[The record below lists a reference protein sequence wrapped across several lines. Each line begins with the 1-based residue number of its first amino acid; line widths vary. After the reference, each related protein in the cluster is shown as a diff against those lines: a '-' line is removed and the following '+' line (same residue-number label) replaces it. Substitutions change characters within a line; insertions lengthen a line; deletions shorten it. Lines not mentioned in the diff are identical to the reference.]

1 MNVTKQQA
9 KEAFKVLEQY
19 FKQQEEKTLNVFDW
33 LKLTKA
39 SQNLVQAF
47 TEIKMEL
54 DQAIKEAT
62 PTHKVTDFKDIN
74 KITDQFL
81 FVWFGYSEV
90 SEALTNEFIKLRMMY
105 NEDGS
110 VNNIYTQE
118 LDLRVKQAIER
129 YTYLTTI

>member
-19 FKQQEEKTLNVFDW
+19 FKHQEEKPLNVFDW

-47 TEIKMEL
+47 TEIKLEL
-54 DQAIKEAT
+54 DQALVAPADKI
-62 PTHKVTDFKDIN
+62 TDFKDIN
-74 KITDQFL
+74 EITDQFF
-81 FVWFGYSEV
+81 FVWFGISEV
-90 SEALTNEFIKLRMMY
+90 SITLTTEFIKLRMMY

-110 VNNIYTQE
+110 VNNVYIPD
-118 LDLRVKQAIER
+118 LDLRVRQASER
-129 YTYLTTI
+129 YTDLTTK